1 MEKYLKNC
9 KKLFP
14 IYGKDERQYIERLE
28 SHIRE
33 YQTEHE
39 NCTYEDLVTQFGS
52 PTEVVSSYYR
62 STNYHDLL
70 KKVNFVRRTRI
81 FIVIIISAV
90 IIFLGYKSYEL
101 YQDYLRAKDESTI
114 YVEDVIIEYIEE

>member
-28 SHIRE
+28 NHIRE

-70 KKVNFVRRTRI
+70 KKINFVRRTRI
-81 FIVIIISAV
+81 FIVTIISAV
-90 IIFLGYKSYEL
+90 IMFLGYKSYEL
-101 YQDYLRAKDESTI
+101 YQEYLRAKDESTI
-114 YVEDVIIEYIEE
+114 YVEDVIIEYIEK

>member
-90 IIFLGYKSYEL
+90 IMFLGYKSYEL

-114 YVEDVIIEYIEE
+114 YVEDVIIEYIEK